1 MFVYAAKE
9 ERRVGTTIIHPCSCW
24 SMYHEQP
31 RQGPRRTGS
40 RTTVPTIESV
50 PLHTLVARV
59 RLAAYSGSQRVEPA
73 NAVNLL
79 AEREPVPRESRIG
92 YARD

>member
-9 ERRVGTTIIHPCSCW
+9 ECRVGDAIITICTYLSL
-24 SMYHEQP
+24 YHRQP

-59 RLAAYSGSQRVEPA
+59 RLAAYPGSQRVEPA
-73 NAVNLL
+73 RADNLL
-79 AEREPVPRESRIG
+79 VEREPVPRESRIG